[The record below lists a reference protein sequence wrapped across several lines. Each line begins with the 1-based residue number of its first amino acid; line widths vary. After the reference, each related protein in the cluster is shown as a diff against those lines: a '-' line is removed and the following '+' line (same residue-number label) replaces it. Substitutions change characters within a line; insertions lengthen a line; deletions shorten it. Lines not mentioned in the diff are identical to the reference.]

1 VAATSFYPGK
11 NLGAYGD
18 GGAVMT
24 SSDAYDERARQLR
37 NHGGIRKYE
46 HEVIGTNS
54 RLDGIQAAVLSI
66 KLGVLDAWN
75 DERRVAAK
83 VYSGLLDGL
92 PGVVAP
98 STVDGNEPVW
108 HLYVVQVPE
117 RDRVVAALN
126 AAGIGAGIHYPLPV
140 HQLPAFAGLGYGVGD
155 FPVAERQAPLI
166 LSLPLY
172 PGITEVQQER
182 VVAELARAL

>member
-1 VAATSFYPGK
+1 
-11 NLGAYGD
+11 
-18 GGAVMT
+18 
-24 SSDAYDERARQLR
+24 
-37 NHGGIRKYE
+37 
-46 HEVIGTNS
+46 VIGTNS

-75 DERRVAAK
+75 DERRLAAK
-83 VYSGLLDGL
+83 TYAGLLDGL

-98 STVDGNEPVW
+98 TVADGNEPVW

-117 RDRVVAALN
+117 RDRVVAELN

-140 HQLPAFAGLGYGVGD
+140 HQLPAFADLGYGTGD

-172 PGITEVQQER
+172 PGITGDQQER
-182 VVAELARAL
+182 VVAELARVL